1 MSKIGGDPQQM
12 SQMIT
17 ALSGSVG
24 GETVVEEITEEDLA
38 AMSDEER
45 AVCNIPG
52 YYTLPKYANQPT
64 EFPMHL
70 APLHPYIQPSTQSN
84 TCDKT

>member
-12 SQMIT
+12 SQMII
-17 ALSGSVG
+17 ALGSAVG
-24 GETVVEEITEEDLA
+24 DETVVEEITEEDLA

-52 YYTLPKYANQPT
+52 YYTRLNTLTNQPNSPRT
-64 EFPMHL
+64 
-70 APLHPYIQPSTQSN
+70 
-84 TCDKT
+84 